1 MTKKDYI
8 KLLET
13 IGLYMELK
21 GENSFKVSAYR
32 KAAGAI
38 EQSQTPI
45 DDIKDFSVLPAI
57 GKSVSELLDEYRS
70 TGQSSLLDTLK
81 EEVPEGHIKML
92 KIRNLGAKKIVKL
105 YKTLG
110 ITTIDELQAACT
122 AGKVQELA
130 GFGAKTE
137 ETILK
142 GIEDLTTKHDLSIN
156 EAVKLTLFINEGLE
170 SCPSV
175 SRYQVA
181 GSHRRMAEYSKD
193 LDYIVETA
201 HPEQAAQEIESL
213 DIVTHV
219 EVSGTEKVS
228 VTVMIEDIE
237 TAVDFRFTD
246 AAGFVQ
252 MLNHFTGSRD
262 HNVKMRQLAKARGEK
277 VNEYGIT
284 TADGELIQYATE
296 EEIYQHYGQSYI
308 PPEMRDTVDAFDVD
322 QSTILTLNAIRGDLH
337 MHTTASDGAHEL
349 EEMIEACIKKGYDYM
364 VITDHSRSLRVAN
377 GLSIERLLEQ
387 HEKIKVLD
395 KAYSEIDIYSGTEM
409 DILPDGTLDFPDD
422 VLAQLDYV
430 IAAIHQSF
438 SQPESRIM
446 ERLLNACHNPYVR
459 QLAHPTGRLL
469 GGRSGYPV
477 DMAQLIAAAQETNT
491 VLEVNAHP
499 IRLDISSAVLKSNP
513 GLTIAINTDAHHI
526 NHLDL
531 MKYGVGTA
539 IKGHVTTA
547 SVINTMTRDAFRK
560 WLKEGKKMK

>member
-13 IGLYMELK
+13 VGLYMELK

-32 KAAGAI
+32 KAAGTI

-45 DDIKDFSVLPAI
+45 DDIEDFSVLPGI
-57 GKSVSELLDEYRS
+57 GKSVSELLDEYRT
-70 TGQSSLLDTLK
+70 TGQSSLLDELK
-81 EEVPEGHIKML
+81 SQVPEGHIKML

-105 YKTLG
+105 HKELG

-122 AGKVQELA
+122 EGRVKELA

-142 GIEDLTTKHDLSIN
+142 GIEELNTKRDLSIN
-156 EAVKLTLFINEGLE
+156 EAVKLTSFINEGLE
-170 SCPSV
+170 NCASIT
-175 SRYQVA
+175 RYQVA
-181 GSHRRMAEYSKD
+181 GSHRRMKEYSKD
-193 LDYIVETA
+193 LDYIVETDA
-201 HPEQAAQEIESL
+201 PEHAAGEIESL

-219 EVSGTEKVS
+219 EVSGSEKVS
-228 VTVMIEDIE
+228 VTIMIEDLE
-237 TAVDFRFTD
+237 TSVDFRFTD
-246 AAGFVQ
+246 HAGFTQ
-252 MLNHFTGSRD
+252 MLNHFTGSKD
-262 HNVKMRQLAKARGEK
+262 HNVKMRQFAKARGEK

-284 TADGELIQYATE
+284 TKDGELIQYATE
-296 EEIYQHYGQSYI
+296 EEIYQHYGQQFI

-322 QSTILTLNAIRGDLH
+322 QSSILSLGDIKGDLH

-364 VITDHSRSLRVAN
+364 VITDHSKSLRVAN
-377 GLSIERLLEQ
+377 GLTIERLLEQ

-409 DILPDGTLDFPDD
+409 DILPDGTMDFPDE

-438 SQPESRIM
+438 SQSESRIM
-446 ERLLNACHNPYVR
+446 ERLMNACHNPYVR
-459 QLAHPTGRLL
+459 QIAHPTGRLL
-469 GGRSGYPV
+469 GSRAGYPV
-477 DMAQLIAAAQETNT
+477 NMEQLIKTARETGT

-499 IRLDISSAVLKSNP
+499 IRLDISSTVLKDNP
-513 GLTIAINTDAHHI
+513 GLKIAINTDAHHI

-539 IKGHVTTA
+539 IKGHVITEQ
-547 SVINTMTRDAFRK
+547 VINTMTRSEFRK
-560 WLKEGKKMK
+560 WLKEGKK

>member
-32 KAAGAI
+32 KAAASI

-45 DDIKDFSVLPAI
+45 DDIEDFSVLPGI
-57 GKSVSELLDEYRS
+57 GKSVSELLDEYRAA
-70 TGQSSLLDTLK
+70 GQSSLLDELK
-81 EEVPEGHIKML
+81 SQVPEGHIKML

-105 YKTLG
+105 HKTLG
-110 ITTIDELQAACT
+110 ITTIDELKQACLD
-122 AGKVQELA
+122 GRVKELP

-142 GIEDLTTKHDLSIN
+142 GIEELTTKHDLSIN
-156 EAVKLTLFINEGLE
+156 EAAQLSLYINEALE
-170 SCPSV
+170 QCSAV
-175 SRYQVA
+175 TRYQVA
-181 GSHRRMAEYSKD
+181 GSHRRMAEFSKD
-193 LDYIVETA
+193 LDYIVETDQ
-201 HPEQAAQEIESL
+201 PETAASEIAAMA
-213 DIVTHV
+213 IVTHV
-219 EVSGTEKVS
+219 EVSGREKVS
-228 VTVMIEDIE
+228 VTVAVDDIE

-246 AAGFVQ
+246 EGGFAQ
-252 MLNHFTGSRD
+252 MLNHFTGSKD
-262 HNVKMRQLAKARGEK
+262 HNVKMRQLAKAKNEK

-284 TADGELIQYATE
+284 TADGELIQFLAE
-296 EEIYQHYGQSYI
+296 KDIYQHYGLPFI
-308 PPEMRDTVDAFDVD
+308 PPEMRDTVEAFDVN
-322 QSTILTLNAIRGDLH
+322 QQEIVTLADIKGDLH

-349 EEMIEACIKKGYDYM
+349 EEMIEACINKGYDYM

-387 HEKIKVLD
+387 QQKIKTLNQ
-395 KAYSEIDIYSGTEM
+395 AYSEIDIYSGTEM
-409 DILPDGTLDFPDD
+409 DILSDGTLDFPDD

-438 SQPESRIM
+438 SQPESKIM

-459 QLAHPTGRLL
+459 QIAHPTGRLL
-469 GGRSGYPV
+469 GSRDGYPV
-477 DMAQLIAAAQETNT
+477 NMDQLIETARATGT

-499 IRLDISSAVLKSNP
+499 IRLDISSTVLKAHP
-513 GLTIAINTDAHHI
+513 GLSIAINTDAHHI
-526 NHLDL
+526 DHLQL

-539 IKGHVTTA
+539 IKGHVTKDQ
-547 SVINTMTRDAFRK
+547 VINTMTREAFRK
-560 WLKEGKKMK
+560 WLKEGKNEK